1 MRYILVLVLVLGLVF
16 LSISCGDKGVPP
28 DTDNPEAILEI
39 ISGNDQSIAV
49 KELENQARTDS
60 LIVVVKTI
68 LGQPIPFDIVTFT
81 QISQNDGGSVV
92 SQADTTDTN
101 GHAFT
106 RFIVDSLIGVD
117 TIKVVSEKVGDDG
130 AVFFVINTLS
140 GPGKTMIKV
149 GPTETVSSAAGE
161 PVTEEFTV
169 KVFDQYG
176 NPANGQIVQYRT
188 SERCVIVT
196 DSSTQDDPETD
207 TAFTATGIDGLA
219 TATWILAMNPFFN
232 YPSPHQMLAYTVYE
246 DLSSDTVLF
255 NGQATDPGVLE
266 YYYDVRPVFIE
277 NCITAQ
283 CHASGE
289 EYHLDYYFT
298 LFENDNLIPG
308 DTNSQLVKNSRS
320 FNHYLPPINMVE
332 EDKVKR
338 WVEVDNA
345 VPGSSGL
352 NNYNDQMKSIIDMSC
367 VTCHVTPLP
376 ANNYIMSSHVDIRGG
391 GSDLIPNAIPGAD
404 TSLVVEKMQQRHQWN
419 SLDPDS
425 DTAAV
430 LADSII
436 NWIVDDFMRQY

>member
-81 QISQNDGGSVV
+81 QISKNDGGSVV

-140 GPGKTMIKV
+140 GPGRTMIKI
-149 GPTETVSSAAGE
+149 GPTESILSAAGE
-161 PVTEEFTV
+161 PIAEKFIV
-169 KVFDQYG
+169 KVLDQYG

-188 SERCVIVT
+188 SERCVVET
-196 DSSTQDDPETD
+196 DSSTQDPPEID
-207 TAFTATGIDGLA
+207 TAFTATDIDGLA
-219 TATWILAMNPFFN
+219 YATWILAMNPFFN
-232 YPSPHQMLAYTVYE
+232 YPAPHQLVAHVVYN
-246 DLSSDTVLF
+246 DLTSDSAFF
-255 NGQATDPGVLE
+255 NGQADDPGVLE
-266 YYYDVRPVFIE
+266 YYHDIRPIFVN
-277 NCITAQ
+277 NCISGQ
-283 CHASGE
+283 CHDTRDG
-289 EYHLDYYFT
+289 YQLDLYFT
-298 LFENDNLIPG
+298 LFQNDNLIPG
-308 DTNSQLVKNSRS
+308 DSGCELVRNSRY
-320 FNHYLPPINMVE
+320 FTHLGHTNMVE

-338 WVEVDNA
+338 WVEVNNA
-345 VPGSSGL
+345 APGSSGL

-376 ANNYIMSSHVDIRGG
+376 ANNYIMSSHVDIRGN
-391 GSDLIPNAIPGAD
+391 GSDSIPNAIPGAD

-425 DTAAV
+425 ETAAV

-436 NWIVDDFMRQY
+436 TWIVDDFMRQY